1 MISENLSLGT
11 GNLSVLTGVV
21 LVSWYRLR
29 AFPGPFWA
37 GFSYLWVGRLGWA
50 GKHYGAHRKLG
61 RKYGPGLVR
70 TGPNELV
77 TDDPEVI
84 RMMSAARS
92 PYQRDTW
99 YLGARLN
106 AYHDN
111 TFLLLE
117 AASHD
122 KAKARTFG
130 AYSGREFPRLER
142 GIDQQVNKLI
152 DIIRTRYVQ
161 PPNVSLIAKISMK

>member
-37 GFSYLWVGRLGWA
+37 GFSYLWVGG
-50 GKHYGAHRKLG
+50 HRKLG

-161 PPNVSLIAKISMK
+161 PPNASLIAKISMK